1 VVVGPVK
8 RAEQAADTRAAL
20 IEAAKRL
27 FAARG
32 YLNTKI
38 TDITA
43 EAGRA
48 AGSFYTH
55 FANKEELLEALLA
68 QVAVASDE
76 LAQSSE
82 HKSDFSDPD
91 AIRYHV
97 AVYWHVYREHAA
109 TFRALE
115 QAALVNEDF
124 ARTLARFRRAQFDDI
139 VDHLRHVTALP
150 ASPEISL
157 TMMGA
162 MLDGLARLWPEI
174 DEAEAVEA
182 TTRFI
187 YRALNG
193 RDYRP
198 ADAPPPA
205 ADTASAS

>member
-1 VVVGPVK
+1 MK

-48 AGSFYTH
+48 AGSFYTY

-68 QVAVASDE
+68 QVAVASDA
-76 LAQSSE
+76 LAQAPE
-82 HKSDFSDPD
+82 HKSDFSEPD
-91 AIRYHV
+91 AIRFHV
-97 AVYWHVYREHAA
+97 EVYWRVYREHAG

-124 ARTLARFRRAQFDDI
+124 AGVLQRFRRAQFDDL
-139 VDHLRHVTALP
+139 VGHLRHVSALP

-162 MLDGLARLWPEI
+162 MLDSLVRLRPEM
-174 DEAEAVEA
+174 DEAEAVET

-193 RDYRP
+193 RDYTP
-198 ADAPPPA
+198 E
-205 ADTASAS
+205 SL

>member
-1 VVVGPVK
+1 VK

-27 FAARG
+27 FATRG

-43 EAGRA
+43 EAGRS
-48 AGSFYTH
+48 AGSFYTY
-55 FANKEELLEALLA
+55 FSNKEELLEALLA
-68 QVAVASDE
+68 QVAVASDA
-76 LAQSSE
+76 LAGAPE
-82 HKSDFSDPD
+82 HKSDFSDPE

-97 AVYWHVYREHAA
+97 AIYWHVYRQHAA

-115 QAALVNEDF
+115 QAALVNEEF
-124 ARTLARFRRAQFDDI
+124 ADTLRRFRRAQFADI
-139 VDHLRHVTALP
+139 VDHLRHVPSLP

-162 MLDGLARLWPEI
+162 MLDSLARLWPEVEE
-174 DEAEAVEA
+174 DEAVEA
-182 TTRFI
+182 TTRFV

-193 RDYRP
+193 RDYTP
-198 ADAPPPA
+198 A
-205 ADTASAS
+205 